1 MGVVLRIL
9 RCLRGLGL
17 DWCLWVWIVTGRA
30 DQTGQFISVR
40 DGKAPAT
47 AHQIAA
53 HFPAPEPCDLICYL
67 RAGVDSLPS
76 ELAIQSSGLFWI
88 QSHDGRK
95 GRAGPTDHNNPE
107 SFCSTAAAG
116 LWQLRTGREM
126 TALDFG
132 EAWDIVQR
140 ASCTCGEG
148 SRLES

>member
-30 DQTGQFISVR
+30 DQTGQFVSVR

-67 RAGVDSLPS
+67 RAGVDSCASDLV
-76 ELAIQSSGLFWI
+76 IQPSGLFGY
-88 QSHDGRK
+88 SHMTEGKVAQGPRL
-95 GRAGPTDHNNPE
+95 AGT
-107 SFCSTAAAG
+107 
-116 LWQLRTGREM
+116 LITGK
-126 TALDFG
+126 
-132 EAWDIVQR
+132 
-140 ASCTCGEG
+140 
-148 SRLES
+148 